1 MIFAS
6 DNTGPVPQ
14 QVLDAIAAANVGY
27 KSGYGVDD
35 INADV
40 IEMIR
45 SVFEAPHAAVYLVP
59 TGTAANSLAL
69 ATLTKP
75 WETIFCTPMAHINVD
90 ECNAPEFYT
99 GGTKLTLVG
108 DTDKMTPDALK
119 SAIEAEEDRG
129 VHGAKRGPVSLTQIT
144 EDGRVYSLNELRA
157 LIAIAKSYGLPV
169 HLDGA
174 RFANAIVALGCSPAD
189 MTWKSGVDAVSF
201 GGTKNGLMGVEAVV
215 LFDHEKALEFEY
227 RRKRGGHLFSKHR
240 YLSAQMKAYLTDDL
254 WLDMARRANAN
265 AARLAAG
272 LNENAK
278 VKFHHQPDGNLM
290 FVFMPRGL
298 HKKAFAAGAYYYTW
312 GDVENGSDDE
322 MVKAR
327 FVCDWS
333 MEHEMIDQFLDVIK

>member
-157 LIAIAKSYGLPV
+157 LTAIAKSYGLPV

-174 RFANAIVALGCSPAD
+174 RFANAIVALGCSPAY

-215 LFDHEKALEFEY
+215 LFDREKALEFEY

-254 WLDMARRANAN
+254 WLDMAHRANAN

-272 LNENAK
+272 LNENSK
-278 VKFHHQPDGNLM
+278 VKFHYQPDGNLM

-312 GDVENGSDDE
+312 GDVENGPDDE